1 MRRRGCVVC
10 VVSRPGSRT
19 LARMGASLGAAAG
32 YTGLVVRNVDE
43 YVALAIALARR
54 PAKLARIKALYVARI
69 KALYVNQ

>member
-1 MRRRGCVVC
+1 
-10 VVSRPGSRT
+10 
-19 LARMGASLGAAAG
+19 MGASLGAAAG

-43 YVALAIALARR
+43 YVALAIALGRR